1 MTTKKAV
8 VEIFN
13 NKVSLKIMQVKNNVY
28 YNIVD
33 VFFDTIPLVEEIEQN
48 GIIRPVVIK
57 ELLKIL
63 KMYRR
68 ICDNNSITDIVS
80 FAGEYLGGARNNK
93 SICEE
98 IYNTCGFSLNIM
110 SIEDEMRNNF
120 IGAVNASD
128 VQKGVFF
135 NVGDKNCHLI
145 QFNRRNMLNTFVIPY
160 GISDVIKVLEQPY
173 SLQEKYEII
182 RNSFNEYFSQAAF
195 IKPEEE
201 IEVLCN
207 GNIIKSIGKIA
218 RKATKYPLDIENNYI
233 LEKETF
239 NNVFSL
245 VETLGLDKT
254 KKIKGISSESS
265 DKIFAGT
272 ILTKLFIENLK
283 ANHLSISVDG
293 IFEGYVATTILPAIL
308 DRPLSEMF
316 IYSLENINAFY
327 SNETSNNS
335 KVYEHSINVF
345 KQLKVIH
352 KLPRIY
358 VKPLRIAG
366 YLYDCGKRI
375 DFENSV
381 KNSFDVILN
390 SKISGVSQK
399 EILLGAFACKLQ
411 DLDNFNLTEWVKY
424 SKIVSEEDS
433 VAVKKIGVLI
443 QLASALDASKS
454 GAVDDLTCDI
464 LGDSIIMKTIV
475 NKEADFEIKEAMKVN
490 SSFKKVFTKFI
501 EVIWWTNLKK
511 LELVF

>member
-1 MTTKKAV
+1 MTSKKAI

-13 NKVSLKIMQVKNNVY
+13 NKISLKILQVKNNLY

-33 VFFDTIPLVEEIEQN
+33 VFSDTIPLIEEIEQN

-57 ELLKIL
+57 EILKIL

-68 ICDNNSITDIVS
+68 ICDNNSITEIVS
-80 FAGEYLGGARNNK
+80 YAGENFSKARNNK

-98 IYNTCGFSLNIM
+98 IYNTCGFSLNNLTA
-110 SIEDEMRNNF
+110 EDEMRNNF

-128 VQKGVFF
+128 VQKGIFF
-135 NVGDKNCHLI
+135 NVGENNCNII
-145 QFNRRNMLNTFVIPY
+145 QFNRRNMLNSLVIPF
-160 GISDVIKVLEQPY
+160 GIYDVAKILENPT
-173 SLQEKYEII
+173 SLQEKYQTIKK
-182 RNSFNEYFSQAAF
+182 SFNEHLQQASF
-195 IKPEEE
+195 IKPDEEV
-201 IEVLCN
+201 EVMCN
-207 GNIIKSIGKIA
+207 GNLMRSIAKIA
-218 RKATKYPLDIENNYI
+218 RKATKYPLDLENNYI
-233 LEKETF
+233 LETETF

-245 VETLGLDKT
+245 VEGLGLDKT
-254 KKIKGISSESS
+254 KKIKGISSESA
-265 DKIFAGT
+265 DKIFAGA
-272 ILTKLFIENLK
+272 ILAKLFIEALN
-283 ANHLSISVDG
+283 ANHVSVSVGGVFD
-293 IFEGYVATTILPAIL
+293 GYVATTILPAIL
-308 DRPLSEMF
+308 DRPLSDMF

-327 SNETSNNS
+327 SNENSNNA

-352 KLPRIY
+352 KLPRVY

-375 DFENSV
+375 DFENAV

-390 SKISGVSQK
+390 SKINGVSQK
-399 EILLGAFACKLQ
+399 ELLLGAFACKLQ

-424 SKIVSEEDS
+424 LKIVSEEDS
-433 VAVKKIGVLI
+433 IAVKKIGVLI
-443 QLASALDASKS
+443 QLAAALDASKS

-501 EVIWWTNLKK
+501 EVI
-511 LELVF
+511 